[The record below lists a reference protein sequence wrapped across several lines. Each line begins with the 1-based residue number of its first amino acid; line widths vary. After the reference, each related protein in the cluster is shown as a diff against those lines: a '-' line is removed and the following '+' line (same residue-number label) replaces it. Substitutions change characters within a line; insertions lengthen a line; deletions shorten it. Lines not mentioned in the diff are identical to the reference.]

1 MAAYCRVSTD
11 QDEQL
16 SSYENQVNYYR
27 DFISKHEDYELVDIY
42 ADEGISAT
50 NTKKRD
56 AFNRLIQ
63 DCRDGKVDRILVKSI
78 SRFARNTLDCIK
90 YVRELKELG
99 VGVTFEKENIDS
111 LDSKGEVLLTIL
123 SSLAQDESRSIS
135 ENATWGIRKKFERGE
150 VRVNTTKFMGYDKD
164 ENGKLVINPEQAE
177 VVRHIYGQF
186 LKGYSPESIAKEL
199 NVKDIKGWSG
209 KANWYPSAIL
219 KMLQNEKYK
228 GDALLQKTYTV
239 DFLTKKRTENDGQV
253 NQYYNSFIRIK
264 SREADFERLLE
275 KYSVLRND
283 EIKAFQLDFQRLPI
297 SLHQFQVNRDK
308 ISIFLEDISSKI
320 GFDFS
325 KSSDPQNLFDRY
337 FASDEKIFKKCTIE
351 DISKKRDY
359 IINQFEIQQLTL
371 LNLLDKRLHLID
383 KTVNY
388 LQQRIRKLNNNIK
401 EYQVQMIEKL
411 KLPFYIY
418 TAKILQN
425 YQQGM
430 GVLLTTQNNSN
441 IRFIA
446 NSNSEQDVMY
456 QLSSGQIAVI
466 SFAFTLALNTTFK
479 ISKDFKLLT
488 IDDPIQDM
496 DSMNVYALIDLLRH
510 ALPEYQILMSTHN
523 DGSAMFIKYKFELF
537 SDSGISKVGLKNI
550 FLTTS

>member
-1 MAAYCRVSTD
+1 MSTD
-11 QDEQL
+11 QEEQL

-27 DFISKHEDYELVDIY
+27 EFISKHEDYELVDIY

-63 DCRDGKVDRILVKSI
+63 DCRAGKVDRILVKSI

-253 NQYYNSFIRIK
+253 NQYYVANNHEAIFDTEIWDTVQEELARRKDFREMHNLKNYIIQNEDNPFTTKIFCSECGSAFGRK
-264 SREADFERLLE
+264 NWTTSRGKRKVWQCNNRYKVKGQIGCQNNHIDEETLE
-275 KYSVLRND
+275 KAFMKAVELLQENRTDVVDKWQKLEQGTNLLHKHYAKFMKQLLDLDHFDCTIMCQVLDNITIS
-283 EIKAFQLDFQRLPI
+283 ESGQLT
-297 SLHQFQVNRDK
+297 VT
-308 ISIFLEDISSKI
+308 FLE
-320 GFDFS
+320 GT
-325 KSSDPQNLFDRY
+325 
-337 FASDEKIFKKCTIE
+337 E
-351 DISKKRDY
+351 
-359 IINQFEIQQLTL
+359 
-371 LNLLDKRLHLID
+371 
-383 KTVNY
+383 V
-388 LQQRIRKLNNNIK
+388 
-401 EYQVQMIEKL
+401 
-411 KLPFYIY
+411 
-418 TAKILQN
+418 
-425 YQQGM
+425 
-430 GVLLTTQNNSN
+430 
-441 IRFIA
+441 
-446 NSNSEQDVMY
+446 
-456 QLSSGQIAVI
+456 
-466 SFAFTLALNTTFK
+466 
-479 ISKDFKLLT
+479 
-488 IDDPIQDM
+488 
-496 DSMNVYALIDLLRH
+496 DL
-510 ALPEYQILMSTHN
+510 
-523 DGSAMFIKYKFELF
+523 
-537 SDSGISKVGLKNI
+537 
-550 FLTTS
+550 